1 MISPQR
7 GSRWHAV
14 CLSGG
19 SGKHTVCLSV
29 AVAGKA
35 VSPHGYT
42 GMRCYYPAWGF
53 GQARGFPVGCGGRP
67 CRFPARLHWK
77 AMLLSHLGVLAG
89 TRFACRLRWQA
100 KPFLHTVTLE
110 CDAIKPL
117 GGSGKHAVS
126 LSVAVASKA
135 ISSHGYTGMRCH
147 YPAWR
152 FALAHCSPARLP
164 LQATPPA
171 ASPPRRRLHSD
182 PEAPLW
188 SASAPRP
195 SWALPRTDPGACA
208 GFPATPA
215 CAARR
220 QSWHDRH

>member
-1 MISPQR
+1 M
-7 GSRWHAV
+7 
-14 CLSGG
+14 
-19 SGKHTVCLSV
+19 
-29 AVAGKA
+29 
-35 VSPHGYT
+35 
-42 GMRCYYPAWGF
+42 
-53 GQARGFPVGCGGRP
+53 ARGLLVRRFALARGMPVGCAGRQS
-67 CRFPARLHWK
+67 RFPARLHWN
-77 AMLLSHLGVLAG
+77 AMLLPRMGVRTG
-89 TRFACRLRWQA
+89 TRFPCRLRRQAKLFPRMAVRVGTRFPCRLRWQA

-117 GGSGKHAVS
+117 GGFGKHAVC

-135 ISSHGYTGMRCH
+135 VSPHGYTGMRCH

-152 FALAHCSPARLP
+152 FGQARGCPARLP
-164 LQATPPA
+164 LQPRPPP
-171 ASPPRRRLHSD
+171 ASPPRRRLHSA

-188 SASAPRP
+188 SASAPHP